1 MATRPFHSIQALRAI
16 AALLVVLFHLQIVE
30 AKYTAGMP
38 LLPGFIRHADSGV
51 DLFFVLSGF
60 VMTTIAAGSYGSP
73 RQAGR
78 FLVRRSWRVL
88 PPYWFYTTVVVVL
101 MLVAPGIANSAYQE
115 QSVLASY
122 LLWPQPQLPLL
133 TVGWTLIHEMFF
145 YLVMAG
151 MIAFARET
159 WLPALLLGWGA
170 LTLAAHFLLDAGAP
184 WQQVA
189 SSPLTLEFIAG
200 ALVGLYW
207 RHLPAPMALPVAVA
221 GALGLAGA
229 MLLLSEAGGPPPSMA
244 MRLCAFGLPA
254 ALLTLGLVRWERAG
268 SPRVPLPLLR
278 IGDSSYSLYLSH
290 VFVIS
295 AAGRLWQA
303 SGWNHG
309 PCQSWAFIALTVLAC
324 IGAGWAS
331 WRWLE
336 QPLQRL
342 RPGRRAPRPDTAAA
356 SG

>member
-1 MATRPFHSIQALRAI
+1 MAARPFHSIQALRAI
-16 AALLVVLFHLQIVE
+16 ASLLVVLFHLQIVE
-30 AKYTAGMP
+30 GKYSSGTL

-73 RQAGR
+73 RQAGH
-78 FLVRRSWRVL
+78 FLLRRGWRVL
-88 PPYWFYTTVVVVL
+88 PLYWIYTTAVVML
-101 MLVAPGIANSAYQE
+101 MLVAPGMANNAYRE

-151 MIAFARET
+151 IIAFARET
-159 WLPALLLGWGA
+159 WLPRLLLAWA
-170 LTLAAHFLLDAGAP
+170 VLTLAAHAMLPPVAP
-184 WQQVA
+184 WQSVL

-207 RHLPAPMALPVAVA
+207 KRLPAALALPVACI
-221 GALGLAGA
+221 GALSLLGA
-229 MLLLSEAGGPPPSMA
+229 MLLFAQQQGTAPSA
-244 MRLCAFGLPA
+244 LLRLLGFGLPS
-254 ALLTLGLVRWERAG
+254 ALLTLGLVRWERVRA
-268 SPRVPLPLLR
+268 PRLPRLLLR

-295 AAGRLWQA
+295 AAGRLWRA

-309 PCQSWAFIALTVLAC
+309 PGQSAAFLLLTVLAC
-324 IGAGWAS
+324 IGVGWLS
-331 WRWLE
+331 WRLLE
-336 QPLQRL
+336 EPLQRL
-342 RPGRRAPRPDTAAA
+342 RPGARPLRMDGAAA
-356 SG
+356 G